1 VRRTRR
7 IGFNYELKII
17 NYEKKWQNDSA
28 INATLWLYHYLLSP
42 RMHKK
47 SFTLI
52 EIVVV
57 LVIIGI
63 LLAMIPWR
71 LRGTQEQAKM
81 ALVMQQWE
89 DLRQHTVIHM
99 REWPA
104 YKDATLVISNTWAS
118 AIYLSGWVV
127 GLTEKVDFDTGMVVD
142 FSGTILSLHAYD
154 VSCAPAVTG
163 FVITQNDYQSCYS
176 IDPQTCRLDRLSCKR
191 Q

>member
-1 VRRTRR
+1 
-7 IGFNYELKII
+7 
-17 NYEKKWQNDSA
+17 
-28 INATLWLYHYLLSP
+28 
-42 RMHKK
+42 MHKK

-99 REWPA
+99 RE
-104 YKDATLVISNTWAS
+104 
-118 AIYLSGWVV
+118 
-127 GLTEKVDFDTGMVVD
+127 
-142 FSGTILSLHAYD
+142 
-154 VSCAPAVTG
+154 
-163 FVITQNDYQSCYS
+163 
-176 IDPQTCRLDRLSCKR
+176 
-191 Q
+191 